1 MLEHISRDVL
11 EHTSD
16 YKSYSYGLDGCF
28 AWKVIPIVLNE
39 KPYQRKKVPTLSA
52 RDWHTATTYPRRGT
66 EQQQDR
72 HGLHPWGAPITPGH
86 CPLYIPLC
94 VHHGG
99 AQPLGLPDLYVR
111 QAGVPT
117 EEFTSVAVKNK

>member
-1 MLEHISRDVL
+1 ML

-16 YKSYSYGLDGCF
+16 YKPYPYGLDGCY

-39 KPYQRKKVPTLSA
+39 KPYQPKKVPTLSA

-86 CPLYIPLC
+86 NPLYFPLC

-99 AQPLGLPDLYVR
+99 DPAIRVTQPVLSPGRATYGSIYLCS
-111 QAGVPT
+111 G
-117 EEFTSVAVKNK
+117 